1 MSSRVLN
8 ILIAFD
14 QLAWVLL
21 TLGHG
26 EPDET
31 ISAACYRMEQAGR
44 IAGTVLRPIIDAL
57 FRPIE
62 KEHCKGAFM
71 AEIRKLQLP
80 EEYRY

>member
-1 MSSRVLN
+1 MKRRILN
-8 ILIAFD
+8 ILIAVD
-14 QLAWVLL
+14 QLVWVLL

-44 IAGTVLRPIIDAL
+44 IAGKV
-57 FRPIE
+57 FRPLVDGLFSPVE

-71 AEIRKLQLP
+71 AEVKKLQLP
-80 EEYRY
+80 EEYR